1 MAADHRPGTGMGWR
15 FALGG
20 SLLRSNSLAWSRFA
34 ARASMAR
41 RRRKSRA
48 ASEGGGNLGDQSM
61 DGEKIV
67 LENLFVDRTWRLYEN
82 KKGGGVIFAVKFLW
96 DQPPEGMRRANEVK
110 VKYDGVTQEL
120 QVGEAIVRRASSKID
135 IDPAGGNAVI
145 DVQIIPVK

>member
-1 MAADHRPGTGMGWR
+1 
-15 FALGG
+15 
-20 SLLRSNSLAWSRFA
+20 
-34 ARASMAR
+34 
-41 RRRKSRA
+41 
-48 ASEGGGNLGDQSM
+48 M